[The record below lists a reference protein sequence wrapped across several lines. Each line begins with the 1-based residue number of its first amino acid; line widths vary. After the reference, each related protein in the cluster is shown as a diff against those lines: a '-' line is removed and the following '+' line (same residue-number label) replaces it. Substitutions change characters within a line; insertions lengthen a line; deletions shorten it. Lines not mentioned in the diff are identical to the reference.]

1 MLEMLFVIYFL
12 KPRLLQREKEL
23 KSALSR
29 IHGLPDIRYF
39 TLPLRLR
46 ISGLSDPHY
55 LISHHVFLSS
65 VDFYLLSRL

>member
-29 IHGLPDIRYF
+29 IHGLPDIRA
-39 TLPLRLR
+39 TGPPKQAKGPTWSGAGVGAVCGKVREPL
-46 ISGLSDPHY
+46 S
-55 LISHHVFLSS
+55 
-65 VDFYLLSRL
+65 LLAT